1 MLFKIKPKLT
11 NFDAKLHK
19 IMTFKNFF
27 LVSIVFLIV
36 VGCKRNPLDID
47 VSNTDVSIDFVHM
60 DSMLFNTPVEDLPKL
75 RNNLSSS
82 ISEIFDYQIGYCMR
96 IGKVH
101 DTAFVNSII
110 QYRSD
115 QTIQQLEAEIAK
127 EFSNLSERKK
137 NLITAFRYLKSHF
150 PNVSIPSHI
159 VFQNSLFNSS
169 AFCTEKEIG
178 IGLDQYLGENSPIV
192 KSLPSEPFYD
202 WIKKGYDR
210 TYMERDAVLSWIL
223 THVLPE
229 TKGNLAEEIIYH
241 GKAIYITEAAMPQV
255 SKNIIIRYSAENLK
269 WAKENEYKFWKYLVD
284 ENLLFKIDERNSKN
298 MLGEGPFTSG
308 LPEKGPDRLGQYLG
322 WVIVKNYMENSKTTF
337 EELINTPYNEIL
349 QTYEP

>member
-1 MLFKIKPKLT
+1 MT

-19 IMTFKNFF
+19 IMILKNIFIVSLMFF
-27 LVSIVFLIV
+27 IATA
-36 VGCKRNPLDID
+36 CKRNPLDADI
-47 VSNTDVSIDFVHM
+47 SNTNVSIDFTNL
-60 DSMLFNTPVEDLPKL
+60 DSLLYRTPPGDLIGL
-75 RNNLSSS
+75 RTTLSST

-96 IGKVH
+96 IGKVD

-110 QYRSD
+110 QYRAD
-115 QTIQQLEAEIAK
+115 KTIQQLEAEIAK
-127 EFSNLSERKK
+127 EFNNLSGQK
-137 NLITAFRYLKSHF
+137 NNLTTAFRHLKTHL
-150 PNVSIPSHI
+150 PSASLPKQI

-178 IGLDQYLGENSPIV
+178 IGLEQYLGENSPTV

-210 TYMERDAVLSWIL
+210 TFMERDAVLSWIL
-223 THVLPE
+223 THILPE

-241 GKAIYITEAAMPQV
+241 GKAIYMTEAAMPNV
-255 SKNIIIRYSAENLK
+255 SKNIIIRYSEENFK

-284 ENLLFKIDERNSKN
+284 ENLLFKTDERNSKN
-298 MLGEGPFTSG
+298 MLGEGPFTAG

-322 WVIVKNYMENSKTTF
+322 WIMVKNYMENSKTTF
-337 EELINTPYNEIL
+337 EELIHIPYNEIL
-349 QTYEP
+349 QTYKP